1 MCKQFSDY
9 SGLYPQE
16 KDVNHH
22 LIDVRLNSDG
32 IINNNVQAQ
41 MPQAMDTTV
50 YLSLPCVRQVTSLIA
65 RSMIAAR
72 DEGEYNRKWKVIKR
86 IMTGMKYF
94 LTIAINSGLIP
105 LECVLNPDNQCG
117 WLFAISKPLLVFNLL
132 LLFLHL
138 LLLLSY

>member
-1 MCKQFSDY
+1 MCKQFPGY

-22 LIDVRLNSDG
+22 LIDVRLNSNG
-32 IINNNVQAQ
+32 IIDNNIEAT
-41 MPQAMDTTV
+41 MPLAMDTTV
-50 YLSLPCVRQVTSLIA
+50 FLSLPCVRKVTSLIA

-94 LTIAINSGLIP
+94 FTIAINSGLIP